1 MAKQNRFDCAE
12 FNLGEIR
19 TLSGVQTFAGYLARE
34 LRVNFHPD
42 GDFGNSPLIGMP
54 LRGQRDFCPDFVS
67 SARGSKIC
75 HQIEGLFL
83 LRPR

>member
-42 GDFGNSPLIGMP
+42 GDFG
-54 LRGQRDFCPDFVS
+54 
-67 SARGSKIC
+67 
-75 HQIEGLFL
+75 E
-83 LRPR
+83 